1 MGIPRLETTQ
11 PLLMFL
17 SGLRLR
23 FHLPTT
29 AAPLGPMDLNSPEY
43 NRRLGGCLGGAEISG
58 PRGVRRPVF
67 AWIELF
73 FHINELPGTIK
84 EFLLATDGIHNQ
96 LHGQHSLTWI
106 FARLHPAT
114 GVPVCS
120 VDVVSAQFPKVK
132 SVSVNRHQIYGFPPK
147 KKQDQQNSGAHFLM
161 LSSAENNFSAEI
173 PGKTIESAEVHY
185 TKPEDEFRRTI
196 GLNTKFRRIF
206 FSAEVR
212 YTICVV
218 EFRWKTRKLKSAKK
232 NAIDSGSQDPNFPP
246 KKKSADLMPHNRPQ
260 QKNGPQSLQRFVWQT
275 NLRLQCK
282 VLSPRHYPTYWPLGG
297 TCDREELAWVTL
309 GKSCGLGDGQYIHPL
324 PWSGPMLFESSS
336 GKSSLSI
343 PFPRPH

>member
-1 MGIPRLETTQ
+1 MLPPLLPLIGVPEMGLQLLKPEVQTDCTRGEDAWPLAELDAAGLGPTCSARCKKSLSERPALTESYLVWAKWGFPRLETTQ

-43 NRRLGGCLGGAEISG
+43 NRRLGGRLGGAEISG

-120 VDVVSAQFPKVK
+120 VDVVSALV
-132 SVSVNRHQIYGFPPK
+132 
-147 KKQDQQNSGAHFLM
+147 
-161 LSSAENNFSAEI
+161 
-173 PGKTIESAEVHY
+173 
-185 TKPEDEFRRTI
+185 
-196 GLNTKFRRIF
+196 
-206 FSAEVR
+206 
-212 YTICVV
+212 
-218 EFRWKTRKLKSAKK
+218 
-232 NAIDSGSQDPNFPP
+232 
-246 KKKSADLMPHNRPQ
+246 
-260 QKNGPQSLQRFVWQT
+260 PQSQKC
-275 NLRLQCK
+275 LRQSFATACK
-282 VLSPRHYPTYWPLGG
+282 QVFGNWKHKATQKKHMH
-297 TCDREELAWVTL
+297 TLA
-309 GKSCGLGDGQYIHPL
+309 
-324 PWSGPMLFESSS
+324 
-336 GKSSLSI
+336 
-343 PFPRPH
+343 